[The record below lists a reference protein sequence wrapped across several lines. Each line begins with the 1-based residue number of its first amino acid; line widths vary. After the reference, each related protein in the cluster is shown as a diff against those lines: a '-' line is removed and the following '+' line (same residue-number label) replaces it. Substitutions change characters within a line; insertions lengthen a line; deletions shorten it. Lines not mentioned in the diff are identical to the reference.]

1 MHSEQAF
8 IRNNFNQ
15 VKILFEKV
23 RVRLL
28 AEWLAVAALY
38 ILSGQFAPHIF
49 LPQGNGTPLWPPS
62 AIALSAGL
70 AMGYRSAVGVWL
82 GAFLLSQDIL
92 SGSAALSTAA
102 ILASATTLQMLLAT
116 FLLRE
121 FVPGLSTRIE
131 AVDKVA
137 VPSTGRDIL
146 GFIALTGLAS
156 LVAPSITVTTLRYAG
171 FISARD
177 MTSVWTTWWV
187 SDYAGVLT
195 LTPLFIVIILSW
207 RRGNV
212 VEPIVFP
219 LTTVWL
225 GLSLVAS
232 YIVWQNKTL
241 VLNERLRQDTQEIA
255 RQFTRNTERVQEQMQ
270 AIEGLM
276 LASEDVGRDDFRKFV
291 SRLGKSDRPVVSF
304 QWAPRVRLQER
315 TKFEARA
322 RQDGVPSFS
331 IFEWTTF
338 HQSFAAESRPEY
350 YPLLFVEPNA
360 AKQSDIGLDLASI
373 PDTLPIL
380 ISARDTGRVTLVVS
394 RDWPTKTSS
403 QHDLVFYKPIYES
416 HMEGESPAARQEHLL
431 GFLRV
436 ELALPALLKSV
447 LASSSLQDRE
457 VYLFDATDEDD
468 PLFLTSSLAATESA
482 AGSSGQK
489 LPQLQ
494 STSNQTLQT
503 ELGGRH
509 LLFLVRPGPGYSWID
524 GIWDALGIL
533 LIGTLITAALIV
545 YLRMR
550 DQALAQMQQAEKH
563 YRDLFEAAPAMY
575 VTIRDDHGTPIITD
589 CNGLFLKTLQYDR
602 EHVIGRSLADFHSAD
617 SRRKLLGANG
627 YPEALQ
633 GKIVSG
639 ERELL
644 VSDGRAIPVLMRGD
658 PISDES
664 GKVIGTRAMYVDN
677 SEQKL
682 AADQLRLVVES
693 APNGML
699 MIDERGVITL
709 VNHQIEQLFGY
720 AREELLGKS
729 IEKLVPQRFRAS
741 HPEHRRGFFQEPKEQ
756 MIRPARELFGLRADG
771 SEFAVEIGLN
781 PIRSPHGLQVLA
793 SVVDITE
800 RRRVEEEIRAWN
812 VTLEQRVAE
821 RTEEIQA
828 LNAGLEQRV
837 AERTRALESENAQRK
852 MIEKELQHAH
862 DELQRSVLELERH
875 NQEMRLVGEMV
886 ELIESCRSMDEAY
899 EIIRRRLPLLLHN
912 TSGALYMMTPSR
924 NFLESVGRWGEPAY
938 DFEKTLEPGDCWGL
952 RRNKPHGM
960 ESETRDLI
968 CQHVAQAGGPSGA
981 SLCLPMLAH
990 GEIMGLL
997 HLRYGSGANGK
1008 SIIADSATAVTEQ
1021 LSLILANL
1029 RLRETLK
1036 NQSIRDPQ
1044 TGLFNRRYME
1054 DSLDRELS
1062 RAERSGKPLVVA
1074 MLDLDHFK
1082 TLNDRFGHS
1091 AGDAVLREWS
1101 DLLKSKFRGSDIV
1114 CRYGGEEFVIILPEI
1129 TLDNA
1134 QQRLEQL
1141 RIELQRMAVRQD
1153 GQSITSVTVSIG
1165 MALYPVHGRTNQG
1178 LLQAADQALYRAKEL
1193 GRNCVVIASDQV
1205 AQDVSA
1211 LDWSLRTS

>member
-1 MHSEQAF
+1 
-8 IRNNFNQ
+8 

-23 RVRLL
+23 PGRWL

-38 ILSGQFAPHIF
+38 FLSGQFTPHIL

-70 AMGYRSAVGVWL
+70 VIGYRSAVGVWL

-92 SGSAALSTAA
+92 SGPAALSTAA
-102 ILASATTLQMLLAT
+102 ILASGTTLEMLLAT

-121 FVPGLSTRIE
+121 FVPGLASRSE
-131 AVDKVA
+131 AIGNVA

-146 GFIALTGLAS
+146 AFIALSGLAS
-156 LVAPSITVTTLRYAG
+156 LVGPSITVTALRYAG

-177 MTSVWTTWWV
+177 VTSVWTTWWV

-207 RRGNV
+207 RRRNV

-241 VLNERLRQDTQEIA
+241 TLNERLRQETQEIA
-255 RQFTRNTERVQEQMQ
+255 RQFARNTERVQEQMQ
-270 AIEGLM
+270 AIEGLL
-276 LASEDVGRDDFRKFV
+276 LASDDVSRDDFRKFV
-291 SRLGKSDRPVVSF
+291 SRLGKSDKPAASF
-304 QWAPRVRLQER
+304 QWAPRVKLRDR
-315 TKFEARA
+315 IKFEARA
-322 RQDGVPSFS
+322 RQDGVPNFS
-331 IFEWTTF
+331 IFEWTTL

-350 YPLLFVEPNA
+350 YPLLFVEPSA
-360 AKQSDIGLDLASI
+360 SKQSDIGLDLASI
-373 PDTLPIL
+373 PETLPVL
-380 ISARDTGRVTLVVS
+380 TSAGYSGRLTLVVS
-394 RDWPTKTSS
+394 RESPPKPSS
-403 QHDLVFYKPIYES
+403 PRELVFYQPVYES
-416 HMEGESPAARQEHLL
+416 HSEGDSPAARREHLI

-436 ELALPALLKSV
+436 ELPLTALLKSV
-447 LASSSLQDRE
+447 LASSSLQNRE

-468 PLFLTSSLAATESA
+468 PVFLSSSLAASEAPMSL
-482 AGSSGQK
+482 SGPR

-494 STSNQTLQT
+494 LTSNQMIQT
-503 ELGGRH
+503 ELGGRQ
-509 LLFLVRPGPGYSWID
+509 LLFLVRPGPGYSWIE
-524 GIWDALGIL
+524 GVWDAVGIL
-533 LIGTLITAALIV
+533 LIGSLITAALIV

-550 DQALAQMQQAEKH
+550 DQALVQMQQAEKH

-575 VTIRDDHGTPIITD
+575 VTIRDNYGTPIITD
-589 CNGLFLKTLQYDR
+589 CNGLFLTTLQYDR
-602 EHVIGRSLADFHSAD
+602 EHVIGRSLADFHSPD
-617 SRRKLLGANG
+617 SRLKLLGPNG

-658 PISDES
+658 PIADES
-664 GKVIGTRAMYVDN
+664 SKVIGTRAMYVDN

-720 AREELLGKS
+720 SRDELLGKS

-741 HPEHRRGFFQEPKEQ
+741 HPEQRRRFFQEPKEQ

-781 PIRSPHGLQVLA
+781 PIRSPRGLQVLA

-812 VTLEQRVAE
+812 ATLEQRVTE

-837 AERTRALESENAQRK
+837 AARTRELEAENAQRK
-852 MIEKELQHAH
+852 LIEKELQHAH

-924 NFLESVGRWGEPAY
+924 NFLESVGRWGEPTY
-938 DFEKTLEPGDCWGL
+938 EFEKTLEPGDCWGL

-968 CQHVAQAGGPSGA
+968 CQHVAQGGAPPGA
-981 SLCLPMLAH
+981 YVCLPMIAH

-997 HLRYGSGANGK
+997 HVRYASGGNGK
-1008 SIIADSATAVTEQ
+1008 SIIADSAASVTEQ

-1062 RAERSGKPLVVA
+1062 RAERAGKPLVVA
-1074 MLDLDHFK
+1074 MADLDHFK

-1129 TLDNA
+1129 TLESA
-1134 QQRLEQL
+1134 HQRLEQL
-1141 RIELQRMAVRQD
+1141 RVELQRIAVRQD
-1153 GQSITSVTVSIG
+1153 GQSVTSVTVSIG
-1165 MALYPVHGRTNQG
+1165 MALYPVHGRTNHT

-1193 GRNCVVIASDQV
+1193 GRNCVVIASDGMVQNE
-1205 AQDVSA
+1205 SA
-1211 LDWSLRTS
+1211 PDWSLRSS

>member
-1 MHSEQAF
+1 M
-8 IRNNFNQ
+8 
-15 VKILFEKV
+15 KILFEKLPA
-23 RVRLL
+23 RLI
-28 AEWLAVAALY
+28 AEWLAIAALY
-38 ILSGQFAPHIF
+38 ILSGQFTPHIF

-70 AMGYRSAVGVWL
+70 AIGYRGAVGVWL

-92 SGSAALSTAA
+92 SGPAAVSTAA
-102 ILASATTLQMLLAT
+102 ILASAATLQMLLAT
-116 FLLRE
+116 FLLRG
-121 FVPGLSTRIE
+121 FVPGLSARLESVGT
-131 AVDKVA
+131 VA

-156 LVAPSITVTTLRYAG
+156 LVSPSITVTTLRYAG
-171 FISARD
+171 FISAKD

-187 SDYAGVLT
+187 SDYAGILT
-195 LTPLFIVIILSW
+195 LTPLIMVIVLSW
-207 RRGNV
+207 RRRNV
-212 VEPIVFP
+212 IEPIVFP

-241 VLNERLRQDTQEIA
+241 SLNERLRQETQEVV
-255 RQFTRNTERVQEQMQ
+255 RQFERNTERVEQQMQ
-270 AIEGLM
+270 AIEGLL
-276 LASEDVGRDDFRKFV
+276 LASDDVSREDFRKFV
-291 SRLGKSDRPVVSF
+291 SRLGKKDMPVVSF
-304 QWAPRVRLQER
+304 QWAPRVKLQER
-315 TKFEARA
+315 TKFETQA
-322 RQDGVPSFS
+322 RQHGMPNFS
-331 IFEWTTF
+331 VFDWTTSR
-338 HQSFAAESRPEY
+338 QSFAAESRPEY
-350 YPLLFVEPNA
+350 YPLVFVEPSA
-360 AKQSDIGLDLASI
+360 ANQGHIGLDLASI
-373 PDTLPIL
+373 PDILPIL
-380 ISARDTGRVTLVVS
+380 TFARDTGQVTLVVS
-394 RDWPTKTSS
+394 SGWRSKTSS
-403 QHDLVFYKPIYES
+403 EQDLVFYKPVYEY
-416 HMEGESPAARQEHLL
+416 HIEGASPAERREHLF

-436 ELALPALLKSV
+436 ELAVTALLKSV
-447 LASSSLQDRE
+447 LASSNLQNRE
-457 VYLFDATDEDD
+457 VYIFDFTEEDA
-468 PLFLTSSLAATESA
+468 PVLLTSSADANESLP
-482 AGSSGQK
+482 GLSGQK
-489 LPQLQ
+489 LAQLQ
-494 STSNQTLQT
+494 ATANQSLQR
-503 ELGGRH
+503 ELGGRQF
-509 LLFLVRPGPGYSWID
+509 LFLVRPRPGYSWID
-524 GIWDALGIL
+524 GVWDVFGIL

-550 DQALAQMQQAEKH
+550 DHALAQMQQAEKH

-575 VTIRDDHGTPIITD
+575 VTTCDDHGTPIITD
-589 CNGLFLKTLQYDR
+589 CNGLFLKALQYDR
-602 EHVIGRSLADFHSAD
+602 EYVIGRSLADFHAPD
-617 SRRKLLGANG
+617 SRLKLLGPTG
-627 YPEALQ
+627 YREALQ

-644 VSDGRAIPVLMRGD
+644 VSDGRAIPVLMRVD

-677 SEQKL
+677 SEQKV

-699 MIDERGVITL
+699 MVDERGVITL
-709 VNHQIEQLFGY
+709 VNHQVEQLFGY
-720 AREELLGKS
+720 SRAELLGS
-729 IEKLVPQRFRAS
+729 TIEKLIPQRFRAS
-741 HPEHRRGFFQEPKEQ
+741 HPEHRKRFFQEPKEQ
-756 MIRPARELFGLRADG
+756 MIRQARELFGLRADG
-771 SEFAVEIGLN
+771 TEFALEIGLN

-800 RRRVEEEIRAWN
+800 RRRVDEEIRALN

-837 AERTRALESENAQRK
+837 AERTRELEAENAQRK
-852 MIEKELQHAH
+852 LIEKELQHAH

-899 EIIRRRLPLLLHN
+899 EIIRRRLPLLLHS
-912 TSGALYMMTPSR
+912 TSGVLYMMTPSR

-952 RRNKPHGM
+952 RRNKPHGV

-968 CQHVAQAGGPSGA
+968 CQHVAQGGKASGA
-981 SLCLPMLAH
+981 SLCLPMIAH

-997 HLRYGSGANGK
+997 HVRYPSVGNGK
-1008 SIIADSATAVTEQ
+1008 SIIADSAAAVTEQ

-1082 TLNDRFGHS
+1082 SLNDRFGHS

-1114 CRYGGEEFVIILPEI
+1114 CRYGGEEFVVILPEI
-1129 TLDNA
+1129 APDNA
-1134 QQRLEQL
+1134 RERLEQL
-1141 RIELQRMAVRQD
+1141 RLDLQRMAVRQD

-1165 MALYPVHGRTNQG
+1165 MALYPVHGRTNHS

-1193 GRNCVVIASDQV
+1193 GRNCVVVAADEV
-1205 AQDVSA
+1205 AQAETS

>member
-1 MHSEQAF
+1 M
-8 IRNNFNQ
+8 
-15 VKILFEKV
+15 KILFEKV
-23 RVRLL
+23 PGRWL

-38 ILSGQFAPHIF
+38 VLGGQFTPHIF

-70 AMGYRSAVGVWL
+70 AIGYRSAVGVWL
-82 GAFLLSQDIL
+82 GAFLLSQSIL
-92 SGSAALSTAA
+92 SGPAALSAAA
-102 ILASATTLQMLLAT
+102 ILASATTLEMLLAT

-121 FVPGLSTRIE
+121 FVPGLSTRSE
-131 AVDKVA
+131 AIDNVA

-146 GFIALTGLAS
+146 GFIALSGLAS
-156 LVAPSITVTTLRYAG
+156 LVAPSITVATLRYAG
-171 FISARD
+171 FIAARD
-177 MTSVWTTWWV
+177 LTAVWTTWWV

-207 RRGNV
+207 RRRNL

-241 VLNERLRQDTQEIA
+241 TLNERLRQDTQEIT

-270 AIEGLM
+270 AIEGLL
-276 LASEDVGRDDFRKFV
+276 LASDDVSRDDFRKFV
-291 SRLGKSDRPVVSF
+291 SRLGKSDKPGASF
-304 QWAPRVRLQER
+304 QWAPRVKLQER
-315 TKFEARA
+315 TKFEART
-322 RQDGVPSFS
+322 RRDGVPNFS

-338 HQSFAAESRPEY
+338 RQSFAAESRPEY
-350 YPLLFVEPNA
+350 FPLLFVEPNAA

-373 PDTLPIL
+373 PDTMPVL

-394 RDWPTKTSS
+394 RDWPTKINS
-403 QHDLVFYKPIYES
+403 QHDLVFYKPIYEY
-416 HMEGESPAARQEHLL
+416 HTEGESSATRREHLL

-436 ELALPALLKSV
+436 ELALPALLQSV
-447 LASSSLQDRE
+447 LASGSLQDRV

-468 PLFLTSSLAATESA
+468 PLFLTSSLAATQSLA
-482 AGSSGQK
+482 SLSGQK

-494 STSNQTLQT
+494 LTSNQTAQT
-503 ELGGRH
+503 ELGGRQ

-575 VTIRDDHGTPIITD
+575 VTIHDDHGTPIITD

-602 EHVIGRSLADFHSAD
+602 EHVIGRSLADFHSPD
-617 SRRKLLGANG
+617 SRTKLLGANG
-627 YPEALQ
+627 YPEALR

-720 AREELLGKS
+720 SREDLLGKS
-729 IEKLVPQRFRAS
+729 IEKLVPQRFRGS
-741 HPEHRRGFFQEPKEQ
+741 HPEHRSRFFQEPKEQ
-756 MIRPARELFGLRADG
+756 MIRSARELFGLRADG
-771 SEFAVEIGLN
+771 TEFAVEIGLN

-837 AERTRALESENAQRK
+837 TERTRELESENAQRK
-852 MIEKELQHAH
+852 LIEKELQHAH

-924 NFLESVGRWGEPAY
+924 NFLESVGRWGEPSY

-968 CQHVAQAGGPSGA
+968 CQHVAQAGAPTGA
-981 SLCLPMLAH
+981 YVCIPMIAH

-997 HLRYGSGANGK
+997 HVRYDSGGNGK
-1008 SIIADSATAVTEQ
+1008 SIIADSAGAVTEQ

-1134 QQRLEQL
+1134 HQRLEQL
-1141 RIELQRMAVRQD
+1141 RLELQRIAVRQD

-1165 MALYPVHGRTNQG
+1165 IALYPVHGRTNHS
-1178 LLQAADQALYRAKEL
+1178 LLQAADQALYKAKEL
-1193 GRNCVVIASDQV
+1193 GRNCVVIASDEMI
-1205 AQDVSA
+1205 QDESA
-1211 LDWSLRTS
+1211 LDWSLRSS

>member
-1 MHSEQAF
+1 M
-8 IRNNFNQ
+8 
-15 VKILFEKV
+15 KILFEKLPA
-23 RVRLL
+23 RLI
-28 AEWLAVAALY
+28 AEWMAIAALY
-38 ILSGQFAPHIF
+38 ILSGQFTPHIF

-70 AMGYRSAVGVWL
+70 AIGYRGAVGVWL

-92 SGSAALSTAA
+92 SGPAAVSTAA
-102 ILASATTLQMLLAT
+102 VLASAATLQMLLAT
-116 FLLRE
+116 FLLRG
-121 FVPGLSTRIE
+121 FVPGLSARVESVGT
-131 AVDKVA
+131 VA

-156 LVAPSITVTTLRYAG
+156 LVAPSITVATLRYAG
-171 FISARD
+171 FISAKD

-187 SDYAGVLT
+187 SDYAGILT
-195 LTPLFIVIILSW
+195 LTPLIMVIVLSW
-207 RRGNV
+207 RRRNV
-212 VEPIVFP
+212 IEPIVFP

-241 VLNERLRQDTQEIA
+241 SLNERLRQDTQEVV
-255 RQFTRNTERVQEQMQ
+255 RQFERNTERIEQQMQ
-270 AIEGLM
+270 AIEGLL
-276 LASEDVGRDDFRKFV
+276 LASDDVSRDDFRKFV
-291 SRLGKSDRPVVSF
+291 SRLGKKDMPGVSF
-304 QWAPRVRLQER
+304 QWAPRVKLQER
-315 TKFEARA
+315 TKFETLA
-322 RQDGVPSFS
+322 RQQGMPNFTVFD
-331 IFEWTTF
+331 WTTSR
-338 HQSFAAESRPEY
+338 QSFAAESRPEY
-350 YPLLFVEPNA
+350 YPLVFVEPSA
-360 AKQSDIGLDLASI
+360 ANQGNIGLDLASI
-373 PDTLPIL
+373 PDILPIL
-380 ISARDTGRVTLVVS
+380 TFARDTGRVTLVIS
-394 RDWPTKTSS
+394 RGWGSKTSS
-403 QHDLVFYKPIYES
+403 EQDLVFYKPVYQYHI
-416 HMEGESPAARQEHLL
+416 EGPSPAERREHLL

-436 ELALPALLKSV
+436 ELAVTALLKSV
-447 LASSSLQDRE
+447 LASSNLQNRE
-457 VYLFDATDEDD
+457 VYIFDFTDEDA
-468 PLFLTSSLAATESA
+468 PMLLTSLAAANES
-482 AGSSGQK
+482 
-489 LPQLQ
+489 LPALAQLQ
-494 STSNQTLQT
+494 ATANQSLQR
-503 ELGGRH
+503 ELGGRQF
-509 LLFLVRPGPGYSWID
+509 LFLVRPRPGYSWID
-524 GIWDALGIL
+524 GVWDVLGIL

-550 DQALAQMQQAEKH
+550 DHALAQMQQAEKH

-575 VTIRDDHGTPIITD
+575 VTTRDDHGTPIITD
-589 CNGLFLKTLQYDR
+589 CNGLFLKALQYDR
-602 EHVIGRSLADFHSAD
+602 EHVIGRSLADFHAPD
-617 SRRKLLGANG
+617 SRLKLLGPTG
-627 YPEALQ
+627 YREALQ

-644 VSDGRAIPVLMRGD
+644 VSDGRAIPVLMRVD

-677 SEQKL
+677 SEQKV

-699 MIDERGVITL
+699 MVDERGVITL
-709 VNHQIEQLFGY
+709 VNHQVEELFGY
-720 AREELLGKS
+720 SRAELLGS
-729 IEKLVPQRFRAS
+729 TIEKLIPQRFRAS
-741 HPEHRRGFFQEPKEQ
+741 HPENRKRFFQEPKEQ
-756 MIRPARELFGLRADG
+756 MIRQARELFGLRADG
-771 SEFAVEIGLN
+771 TEFALEIGLN

-800 RRRVEEEIRAWN
+800 RRRVDEEIRALN
-812 VTLEQRVAE
+812 VTLEQRVTE

-837 AERTRALESENAQRK
+837 AERTRELEAENAQRK
-852 MIEKELQHAH
+852 LIEKELQHAH

-899 EIIRRRLPLLLHN
+899 EIIRRRLPLLLHS
-912 TSGALYMMTPSR
+912 TSGVLYMMTPSR

-952 RRNKPHGM
+952 RRNKPHGV

-968 CQHVAQAGGPSGA
+968 CQHVAQAGKASGA
-981 SLCLPMLAH
+981 SLCLPMIAH

-997 HLRYGSGANGK
+997 HVRYPSVGNGK
-1008 SIIADSATAVTEQ
+1008 SIIVDSAAAVTEQ

-1082 TLNDRFGHS
+1082 SLNDRFGHS

-1114 CRYGGEEFVIILPEI
+1114 CRYGGEEFVVILPEI
-1129 TLDNA
+1129 APDNA
-1134 QQRLEQL
+1134 RERLEQL
-1141 RIELQRMAVRQD
+1141 RLDLQRMAVRQD

-1165 MALYPVHGRTNQG
+1165 MALYPVHGRTNHS

-1193 GRNCVVIASDQV
+1193 GRNCVVV
-1205 AQDVSA
+1205 AADEVVQAETS